1 MGIGVGKATGFRLQ
15 VTVREQKVGSGT
27 TKGLT
32 RKSEPEETR
41 SRPSLHPQDGN
52 SRRETLMEASP
63 TPSPPGWK

>member
-1 MGIGVGKATGFRLQ
+1 MGIGVGKATGFWLQ

-41 SRPSLHPQDGN
+41 SRPYL
-52 SRRETLMEASP
+52 L
-63 TPSPPGWK
+63 PPGWE